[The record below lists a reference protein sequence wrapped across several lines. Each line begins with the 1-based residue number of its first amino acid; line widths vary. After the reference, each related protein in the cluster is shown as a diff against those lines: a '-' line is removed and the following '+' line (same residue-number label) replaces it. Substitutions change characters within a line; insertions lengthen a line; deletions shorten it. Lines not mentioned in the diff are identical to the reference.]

1 MPINEIYKKILT
13 SAIAIALVIIA
24 LVSISILEDWG
35 HVYAVEHLSFV
46 LDEKGHLVPLTGSQ
60 APQMMTAAGVELI
73 ENLIRIFKIILWM
86 VLVIVIV
93 RLVARLIFGS
103 VLRKTAQ
110 TEIVSLI
117 KTVLSII
124 VYIVAFF
131 IIFQSQYPSV
141 QLAPLF
147 TGSAIL
153 GIVVGLALQDTLGNL
168 FAGIALQADQLF
180 QVGDV
185 ISISNRGTGIV
196 ESVSWRGVKIR
207 TFQGKLLVISN
218 ASLGKETIEV
228 APKNNENARL
238 VNFTT
243 SYSCSPAT
251 TIQVVRDAVRQVE
264 NVSPKRRPVV
274 RICNFGESA
283 IEWEVK
289 YWIEDY
295 GRFNDTDAIIRQRIW
310 YAFKRDGITFPFPT
324 RNIRIEPRAQKI
336 EPEEQINAVAEI
348 LSHVPIFAPLSEEE
362 IGRLAKA
369 ASRRVYAPGEV
380 IVRKGQEGGSMFVI
394 VRGAVSVQLPSPSGP
409 LTLRNLKANDFF
421 GEMSL
426 LTGEPRTANVVAE
439 EETEVLQ
446 IRKAALK
453 PLFEDNPELLRIVSE
468 IVEERRSLLPE
479 AVAEAEQ
486 IKTEEQIGLM
496 GTIRRFFGLK

>member
-1 MPINEIYKKILT
+1 MPIKEIYRNIIT
-13 SAIAIALVIIA
+13 SAIALA
-24 LVSISILEDWG
+24 LVSASLFAISLFEDWG
-35 HVYAVEHLSFV
+35 HSYAVEHLSFV
-46 LDEKGHLVPLTGSQ
+46 LDERGHLAPLSGSQ
-60 APQMMTAAGVELI
+60 APQMMTAAGIELI

-86 VLVIVIV
+86 AFVIIIVRLIV
-93 RLVARLIFGS
+93 RLVFGS
-103 VLRKTAQ
+103 IIRKTSQ
-110 TEIVSLI
+110 TEIVSLV

-131 IIFQSQYPSV
+131 IIFQSQYPGI

-185 ISISNRGTGIV
+185 ISITNRGTGIV

-218 ASLGKETIEV
+218 AALGKETIEV
-228 APKNNENARL
+228 APRNNENARL
-238 VNFTT
+238 VNFST

-251 TIQVVRDAVRQVE
+251 TIQVVREAVRQVE
-264 NVSPKRRPVV
+264 NVSPRRRPVV
-274 RICNFGESA
+274 RIKNFGESA

-295 GRFNDTDAIIRQRIW
+295 SRFNDTDALIRQRIW
-310 YAFKRDGITFPFPT
+310 YAFKREGLVFPFPT
-324 RNIRIEPRAQKI
+324 RNIRIERPVEKKA
-336 EPEEQINAVAEI
+336 PEEQINAVAEI
-348 LSHVPIFAPLSEEE
+348 LSAVPIFAPLSEEE
-362 IGRLAKA
+362 IERLAKSA
-369 ASRRVYAPGEV
+369 TRRIFAPGEY
-380 IVRKGQEGGSMFVI
+380 IVRKGQDGGSMFVV
-394 VRGAVSVQLPSPSGP
+394 VRGAVSVEVPTANGP
-409 LTLRNLKANDFF
+409 LTLRKLKSNEFF

-453 PLFEDNPELLRIVSE
+453 PLFENNPELLRVISE
-468 IVEERRSLLPE
+468 IVEERRNLLPE
-479 AVAEAEQ
+479 PPAETETAEPVSHSG
-486 IKTEEQIGLM
+486 IVNA
-496 GTIRRFFGLK
+496 IRRFFGLK